1 MDDGRNIEMRN
12 IRCIFSHL
20 RSVPSQQAKEEL
32 SMGATEPAVAAISPS
47 GPMYSYE
54 HEGDRQFAT
63 TLARGLEVLR
73 CFTPLEPMLGN
84 KEISVRTGL
93 PKPTVSRLTYTLTKL
108 GYLRHNM
115 RLGKYQLG
123 SAVLSIGYPLL
134 ASMSIRQIA
143 QPFMKE
149 LADYCNGSVNM
160 GIRDRLNMVYVEAC
174 RSGNISTLPDIGTAI
189 PIAQSVIGRAFLYAC
204 TPAEREA
211 VLNQMKVKE
220 PEMLHKYQGS
230 ITKSLDE
237 IRTRGFCIANGEIR
251 REVNAV
257 GVPMRRTVD
266 GEIITFNCGMPS
278 FVLKKGQLEDD
289 IGPRLVAMVRNIEAA
304 VGIH

>member
-1 MDDGRNIEMRN
+1 
-12 IRCIFSHL
+12 
-20 RSVPSQQAKEEL
+20 
-32 SMGATEPAVAAISPS
+32 MGAPESEVPLSPAASH
-47 GPMYSYE
+47 YSYE

-134 ASMSIRQIA
+134 ASMSVRQIA
-143 QPFMKE
+143 RPHMKE
-149 LADYCNGSVNM
+149 LAEYCSGAVSM
-160 GIRDRLNMVYVEAC
+160 GIRDRMSMVYVESS
-174 RSGNISTLPDIGTAI
+174 RSGNGIATLPDIGTAV
-189 PIAQSVIGRAFLYAC
+189 PIAQSVIGRAFIASC
-204 TPAEREA
+204 TPPEREA

-220 PEMLHKYQGS
+220 PEMYRRNRPQIDKAME
-230 ITKSLDE
+230 D
-237 IRTRGFCIANGEIR
+237 IRSRGFCVSLGELLR
-251 REVNAV
+251 DVHAV

-266 GEIITFNCGMPS
+266 GEVVAFNCAVPA
-278 FVLKKGQLEDD
+278 FILKKGQLEED
-289 IGPRLVAMVRNIEAA
+289 IGPRLVAMVRNIEASL
-304 VGIH
+304 GMH

>member
-1 MDDGRNIEMRN
+1 MGASE
-12 IRCIFSHL
+12 SAAPL
-20 RSVPSQQAKEEL
+20 SVPA
-32 SMGATEPAVAAISPS
+32 GTF
-47 GPMYSYE
+47 SYE

-73 CFTPLEPMLGN
+73 CFTPVEPMLGN

-134 ASMSIRQIA
+134 ASMNLRQA
-143 QPFMKE
+143 ARPHMKE
-149 LADYCNGSVNM
+149 LADYCKGSVSM
-160 GIRDRLNMVYVEAC
+160 GIRDRLNMVYIETS
-174 RSGNISTLPDIGTAI
+174 RNGNAIITLPDIGTSV
-189 PIAQSVIGRAFLYAC
+189 PIAQACIGRAFLAAC
-204 TPAEREA
+204 TPPEREA

-220 PEMLHKYQGS
+220 PELHRKYRPQMDKA
-230 ITKSLDE
+230 IED
-237 IRTRGFCIANGEIR
+237 IRMRGFCVSYGELR
-251 REVNAV
+251 REVHSV

-266 GEIITFNCGMPS
+266 GEIVAFNCSVPS
-278 FVLKKGQLEDD
+278 FVLKKGQLEEDL
-289 IGPRLVAMVRNIEAA
+289 GPRLVAMVRNVEA
-304 VGIH
+304 GLGMH

>member
-1 MDDGRNIEMRN
+1 MGASE
-12 IRCIFSHL
+12 SAAPL
-20 RSVPSQQAKEEL
+20 SVPAS
-32 SMGATEPAVAAISPS
+32 TF
-47 GPMYSYE
+47 SYE

-73 CFTPLEPMLGN
+73 CFTPVEPMLGN

-134 ASMSIRQIA
+134 ASMNLRQA
-143 QPFMKE
+143 ARPHMKE
-149 LADYCNGSVNM
+149 LADYSKGSVSM
-160 GIRDRLNMVYVEAC
+160 GIRDRLNMVYIETS
-174 RSGNISTLPDIGTAI
+174 RNGNAVITLPDIGTSV
-189 PIAQSVIGRAFLYAC
+189 PIAQACIGRAFLAAC
-204 TPAEREA
+204 TPPEREA

-220 PEMLHKYQGS
+220 PELHRKYRPQMDKA
-230 ITKSLDE
+230 IED
-237 IRTRGFCIANGEIR
+237 IRMRGFCVSYGELR
-251 REVNAV
+251 REIHSV

-266 GEIITFNCGMPS
+266 GEIVAFNCSVPS
-278 FVLKKGQLEDD
+278 FVLKKGQLEEDL
-289 IGPRLVAMVRNIEAA
+289 GPRLVAMVRNIEA
-304 VGIH
+304 GLGMP

>member
-1 MDDGRNIEMRN
+1 
-12 IRCIFSHL
+12 
-20 RSVPSQQAKEEL
+20 
-32 SMGATEPAVAAISPS
+32 MGAPESDAPLSPATPQ
-47 GPMYSYE
+47 YSYE

-73 CFTPLEPMLGN
+73 CFTPLEAMLGN

-134 ASMSIRQIA
+134 ASMSVRQVA
-143 QPFMKE
+143 RPMMKD
-149 LADYCNGSVNM
+149 LAEYCSGAVSM
-160 GIRDRLNMVYVEAC
+160 GIRDRMNMVYVESS
-174 RSGNISTLPDIGTAI
+174 RSGNAIATLPDIGTAV
-189 PIAQSVIGRAFLYAC
+189 PIAQSVIGRAFIASC
-204 TPAEREA
+204 TPPEREA

-220 PEMLHKYQGS
+220 PEMHRRFRPQIDKAME
-230 ITKSLDE
+230 D
-237 IRTRGFCIANGEIR
+237 IRTRGFCVSLGELLR
-251 REVNAV
+251 DVHAV

-266 GEIITFNCGMPS
+266 GEIVAFNCAVPA
-278 FVLKKGQLEDD
+278 FILKKGQLEDD
-289 IGPRLVAMVRNIEAA
+289 LGPRLVAMVRNIEASL
-304 VGIH
+304 GMH

>member
-1 MDDGRNIEMRN
+1 
-12 IRCIFSHL
+12 
-20 RSVPSQQAKEEL
+20 
-32 SMGATEPAVAAISPS
+32 MGAPDAATLSPPEPV
-47 GPMYSYE
+47 YSYE
-54 HEGDRQFAT
+54 HDGDRQFAT

-134 ASMSIRQIA
+134 ASMSLRQVA
-143 QPFMKE
+143 RQHMKD
-149 LADYCNGSVNM
+149 LADYCSGAVAM
-160 GIRDRLNMVYVEAC
+160 GIRDRMNMVYVESC
-174 RSGNISTLPDIGTAI
+174 RSGNGLTNLPDIGTSV
-189 PIAQSVIGRAFLYAC
+189 PIGQTVIGRSFLAAC
-204 TPAEREA
+204 TPPEREA

-220 PEMLHKYQGS
+220 PEMLRKYRPQ
-230 ITKSLDE
+230 IDKSLDD
-237 IRTRGFCIANGEIR
+237 IRARGFCVSMGELR
-251 REVNAV
+251 REVYSV

-266 GEIITFNCGMPS
+266 GEIISFNASIPAFM
-278 FVLKKGQLEDD
+278 LKKGQLEED
-289 IGPRLVAMVRNIEAA
+289 IGPRLVAMVRNIEASL
-304 VGIH
+304 GMH